1 MPPNTQCAG
10 SKLPALLSH
19 EISRLPVLPAL
30 APRAPRT
37 RTAAMSAPP
46 ARPRAATSDQR
57 LHSARVAARNPD
69 ILQMPNYRALTHTCV
84 GRVVT
89 SLGSQVRKLRP
100 RKAKRLDQV
109 AQLARGRAR
118 LHASATGSRGTAVR
132 APTPGSRLRRSR
144 LSPSG
149 TCSPRRPRVRLC
161 PIRPH
166 RASRAESRVLDSGL
180 RPAHRAADADSGAR
194 IPAGE
199 SAALRV
205 ARSGHVASPWVAL
218 VSRAPQS
225 AAQPARRDAARS
237 RRSGPAC
244 GPPALSRVGLPAAP
258 LPAHAAAF
266 PRGSSSDAL
275 RGGGTACS
283 STGTPPAAA
292 EACTQPAPAA
302 RAGYV
307 TANKLTNHV
316 TKTIYRQKNTS
327 NVNNIWI
334 RAP

>member
-1 MPPNTQCAG
+1 MVNEKNAPNTQCAG

-30 APRAPRT
+30 APRPPRT

-46 ARPRAATSDQR
+46 ARPCAATSDQR

-118 LHASATGSRGTAVR
+118 LHASATGCRGTAAG

-161 PIRPH
+161 PICPH
-166 RASRAESRVLDSGL
+166 RASRALVPRN
-180 RPAHRAADADSGAR
+180 RPLS
-194 IPAGE
+194 
-199 SAALRV
+199 
-205 ARSGHVASPWVAL
+205 
-218 VSRAPQS
+218 Q
-225 AAQPARRDAARS
+225 RDEMQ
-237 RRSGPAC
+237 
-244 GPPALSRVGLPAAP
+244 
-258 LPAHAAAF
+258 
-266 PRGSSSDAL
+266 
-275 RGGGTACS
+275 
-283 STGTPPAAA
+283 PAAA
-292 EACTQPAPAA
+292 APAPPRLAGPRPPGSLPGGPSGCSSSRPRGCVSPWKLERCSQRRGYRVLLHGNPSSGGRSLHAA
-302 RAGYV
+302 R
-307 TANKLTNHV
+307 TC
-316 TKTIYRQKNTS
+316 RTS
-327 NVNNIWI
+327 WVRNCK
-334 RAP
+334 

>member
-1 MPPNTQCAG
+1 MVNEKNAPNTQCAG

-19 EISRLPVLPAL
+19 KISRLPVLPAL

-37 RTAAMSAPP
+37 RTAAMFAPP
-46 ARPRAATSDQR
+46 ARPRAAASDQR

-100 RKAKRLDQV
+100 RKAKRLDRV

-118 LHASATGSRGTAVR
+118 LHASATGSRGTAAG

-205 ARSGHVASPWVAL
+205 ARSGHVASPWVAF

-237 RRSGPAC
+237 RRSGPA
-244 GPPALSRVGLPAAP
+244 ATRRPAAP
-258 LPAHAAAF
+258 RLSPGWAF
-266 PRGSSSDAL
+266 RLLLFPPTRL
-275 RGGGTACS
+275 RF
-283 STGTPPAAA
+283 PV
-292 EACTQPAPAA
+292 EA
-302 RAGYV
+302 RAMPLEEGV
-307 TANKLTNHV
+307 P
-316 TKTIYRQKNTS
+316 
-327 NVNNIWI
+327 
-334 RAP
+334 RAPPREPLQRRPKPARSPPCRSSWVPNCK